1 MTAHDHDPAAPTSPT
16 PPTASRRRRILEP
29 GRNKVRTLLVIVAF
43 TGIYATIV
51 LRLAWFGS
59 LDMAVAGLS
68 PAPPS
73 IARPDIL
80 DRNGDLLARDM
91 PAFSAFAEPRRIV
104 DADEAVEKIL
114 AIFPDLNARD
124 LHTRLSGRSG
134 FTWIRRSISAREQQA
149 LWEQGIPG
157 VGFRRETRRLYP
169 NGSVA
174 AQVLGAV
181 NIDNKGIAGIER
193 WIDQSGLEVLQMAGL
208 DLKRQDLAPVQLSV
222 DMKVQHAFTDELRK
236 EIDRFKAVGGAGLV
250 LDVTNGEV
258 VSLVSLP
265 DFDPNDAT
273 QAQKPEHINRINVGV
288 YEMGSTF
295 KAMTTAMALDS
306 GVFNIHSVL
315 DASKPLS
322 FGRFRINDFR
332 GEKRPLN
339 MPEAFLVSSNIAF
352 ARMAMGVG
360 VEGHKSFL
368 GQLGQLDRLTTELP
382 ESASPI
388 VPRNWQAVNT
398 ATIAF
403 GHGLA
408 VTPLQAAMGIG
419 AMVNGGHLIRPTFV
433 KGTDPAE
440 RTIRDDVVTPATGE
454 ALRYLMRLNAISG
467 SAKGANIDGY
477 YIGGKTGTAEKVV
490 NGRYDKSK
498 VMTSFMGILPAHDP
512 KYLFLVIL
520 DEPKAV
526 EGTHGFRTSGWNAV
540 PAAGRILRRI
550 LPIMRMPPT
559 MGNPAQPF
567 PHTVAQRAWGAD
579 RLQIPVADAV
589 LANY

>member
-1 MTAHDHDPAAPTSPT
+1 MTFPLWRKRKPISPAGQT
-16 PPTASRRRRILEP
+16 RRRRVAEP
-29 GRNKVRTLLVIVAF
+29 VRNGVRTGLAVCAF
-43 TGIYATIV
+43 LGIYGVI
-51 LRLAWFGS
+51 LSRLVWFGAV
-59 LDMAVAGLS
+59 DVAVAGYS

-73 IARPDIL
+73 VARPDIL
-80 DRNGDLLARDM
+80 DRNGDILATDL
-91 PAFSAFAEPRRIV
+91 PSFSAYAEPRRIGNP
-104 DADEAVEKIL
+104 DEAVEKIL
-114 AIFPDLNARD
+114 AIFPDLNANS
-124 LHTRLSGRSG
+124 LHRRLSGNSG
-134 FTWIRRSISAREQQA
+134 FTWIKRTITPRQQQA

-169 NGSVA
+169 NGPAA

-193 WIDQSGLEVLQMAGL
+193 WIDQSGLEALQMAGM
-208 DLKRQDLAPVQLSV
+208 DLQKQDLSPVQLSV
-222 DMKVQHAFTDELRK
+222 DLKVQHAFAYELAK
-236 EIDRFKAVGGAGLV
+236 EIEKYEAVGGAGLI

-258 VSLVSLP
+258 VSLVSIP

-273 QAQKPEHINRINVGV
+273 QAQKPENINRINVGV

-315 DASKPLS
+315 DASRPLS

-339 MPEAFLVSSNIAF
+339 VPEAFLVSSNIAF
-352 ARMAMGVG
+352 GRMAMGVG
-360 VEGHKSFL
+360 VERHKQFL
-368 GQLGQLDRLTTELP
+368 RALGQLDRLTTELP
-382 ESASPI
+382 ESAAPI
-388 VPRNWQAVNT
+388 VPRNWQEVNT

-408 VTPLQAAMGIG
+408 VTPLQASMGV
-419 AMVNGGHLIRPTFV
+419 AALVNGGKLIRPTFI
-433 KGTDPAE
+433 KGSDIAA
-440 RTIRDDVVTPATGE
+440 RTIHENVVSPNTGE
-454 ALRYLMRLNAISG
+454 SLRYLMRLNAISG
-467 SAKGANIDGY
+467 SAKGANINGY

-490 NGRYDKSK
+490 NGRYEKTR
-498 VMTSFMGILPAHDP
+498 VMTSFMGILPANDP

-520 DEPKAV
+520 DEPKPV

-540 PAAGRILRRI
+540 PAAGRILTRLLPMMRI
-550 LPIMRMPPT
+550 APS
-559 MGNPAQPF
+559 MGNPADPF
-567 PHTVAQRAWGAD
+567 PNLVAQRAFGAD
-579 RLQIPVADAV
+579 RLRLPVLDTV